1 MTKKQKKQLAQKMA
15 SLELIIQKD
24 EDPYKVNEAK
34 DQMMQLSESADLDF
48 AEMLEI
54 DEMVL
59 KILSEKI

>member
-1 MTKKQKKQLAQKMA
+1 MTKKQKKQLAQRMA
-15 SLELIIQKD
+15 SLELIIQKN

-34 DQMMQLSESADLDF
+34 DQMMQLSESTDMDF

>member
-15 SLELIIQKD
+15 SLELLIQKN

-48 AEMLEI
+48 AEILEI

>member
-15 SLELIIQKD
+15 SLELIIQKN

-48 AEMLEI
+48 TEMLEI

>member
-24 EDPYKVNEAK
+24 EDPQKVNEAK
-34 DQMMQLSESADLDF
+34 HQMMQLSESTDMDLS
-48 AEMLEI
+48 EMLEI

>member
-15 SLELIIQKD
+15 SLELIIQKN

-34 DQMMQLSESADLDF
+34 DQMMQLSESTNMDF

>member
-15 SLELIIQKD
+15 SLELIIQKN
-24 EDPYKVNEAK
+24 EDPYKVDEAK
-34 DQMMQLSESADLDF
+34 DQMMQLSESTDMDF

>member
-15 SLELIIQKD
+15 SLALIIQKN

>member
-1 MTKKQKKQLAQKMA
+1 MTKKQKKQLSQKMA
-15 SLELIIQKD
+15 SLELIIQKN

-34 DQMMQLSESADLDF
+34 DQMMQLSESTDMDF

>member
-15 SLELIIQKD
+15 SLELIIQKN

-34 DQMMQLSESADLDF
+34 DQMMQLSESTDMDF

-59 KILSEKI
+59 RILSEKI

>member
-1 MTKKQKKQLAQKMA
+1 MTKKQMKQLAQKMA
-15 SLELIIQKD
+15 SLELIIQKN

-34 DQMMQLSESADLDF
+34 DQMMQLSESTDMDF

>member
-15 SLELIIQKD
+15 SLELIIQKNA
-24 EDPYKVNEAK
+24 DPYKVNEAK
-34 DQMMQLSESADLDF
+34 DQMMQLSESSDMDF

>member
-15 SLELIIQKD
+15 SLDLIIQKD
-24 EDPYKVNEAK
+24 EDPQKVNEAK
-34 DQMMQLSESADLDF
+34 HQMMQLSESTDMDF

>member
-15 SLELIIQKD
+15 SLELIIQKN

-48 AEMLEI
+48 AEILEI

>member
-15 SLELIIQKD
+15 SLELIIQKN

-34 DQMMQLSESADLDF
+34 DQMMQLSESTDMDF

-54 DEMVL
+54 DEMVF

>member
-15 SLELIIQKD
+15 SLELIIQKN

-34 DQMMQLSESADLDF
+34 DQMMQLSESADMDF

>member
-15 SLELIIQKD
+15 SLELIIQKN

>member
-15 SLELIIQKD
+15 SLELIIQKN

-34 DQMMQLSESADLDF
+34 DQMMQLSESADMDL

>member
-1 MTKKQKKQLAQKMA
+1 MTKKQKKQLAQKLA
-15 SLELIIQKD
+15 SLELIIQKN

>member
-1 MTKKQKKQLAQKMA
+1 MSKKQKKQLAQKMA
-15 SLELIIQKD
+15 SLELIIQKN

-34 DQMMQLSESADLDF
+34 DQMMQLSESTDMDF

>member
-15 SLELIIQKD
+15 SLELIIQKN

-48 AEMLEI
+48 SEMLEI

>member
-15 SLELIIQKD
+15 SLELIIQKN

-34 DQMMQLSESADLDF
+34 DQMMQLSESSDMDF

>member
-15 SLELIIQKD
+15 KLELIIQKN
-24 EDPYKVNEAK
+24 EDSYKVNCAK
-34 DQMMQLSESADLDF
+34 DELMQLAEASDLDIG
-48 AEMLEI
+48 EMLEI

>member
-15 SLELIIQKD
+15 SLELIIQNN

-34 DQMMQLSESADLDF
+34 DQMMQLSESTDMDF

>member
-15 SLELIIQKD
+15 SLELIIQKN

-34 DQMMQLSESADLDF
+34 DQMMQLSESSDLDF

>member
-15 SLELIIQKD
+15 SLELIIQKN

-48 AEMLEI
+48 AEILEI
-54 DEMVL
+54 DDMVL

>member
-15 SLELIIQKD
+15 SLELIIQKN
-24 EDPYKVNEAK
+24 EDPYKVNGAK

>member
-15 SLELIIQKD
+15 SLERIIQKN
-24 EDPYKVNEAK
+24 EDPYKVNGAK

>member
-24 EDPYKVNEAK
+24 EDPQKVNEAK
-34 DQMMQLSESADLDF
+34 HQMMQLSESTDMDF

-59 KILSEKI
+59 EILSEKI

>member
-15 SLELIIQKD
+15 SLELIIQKN

-34 DQMMQLSESADLDF
+34 DQMMQLSESADMDF
-48 AEMLEI
+48 TEMLEI

>member
-15 SLELIIQKD
+15 SLELIIQKN

-34 DQMMQLSESADLDF
+34 DQMMQLSESTDMDF